1 MSTKKIGGNTT
12 NILNCYFFCTLD
24 WISTCGK
31 VNFLPTKSTYLIFF
45 SLRMQRRLMQT
56 KVYHEPFYSV
66 WKETSYKALKKAAAK
81 RCKSGV
87 YVIDPIC
94 FEECFLF
101 HVISGKHYFLYK
113 FIVTQRLCAIA
124 MLLFWKKS
132 VFYIHHLHNNITML
146 LIRKVQNKTSTS

>member
-1 MSTKKIGGNTT
+1 MHIRL
-12 NILNCYFFCTLD
+12 NIYMR
-24 WISTCGK
+24 
-31 VNFLPTKSTYLIFF
+31 KSKL
-45 SLRMQRRLMQT
+45 S
-56 KVYHEPFYSV
+56 
-66 WKETSYKALKKAAAK
+66 SYKEYLFDLLFSTNAKKAHADQSIPRTFLLCLK
-81 RCKSGV
+81 RNVLQSFKKSSCKKV
-87 YVIDPIC
+87 LIRCVCIDPIC